1 MHTESI
7 ERWVHDHTFGQD
19 RKRSAERRTL
29 IVSIVTVLTMA
40 VEIVAGI
47 SFGSMALL
55 ADGLHMGS
63 HASAL
68 AISVFAYRFTR
79 AHAKD
84 PRFNFG
90 TGKVNSLAAFASA
103 TMLAL
108 FALVMAWESIGRFL
122 SPVPIGFNQAI
133 LVAVVGLIVNGACLA
148 ILGGHGHSDG
158 KGGREQEEEDPHAHE
173 HPDKSGGEQHLRRHT
188 RRSIIRHDHKDHNLR
203 SSYLHVL
210 ADALTSVLAIFALL
224 AAKYLGQRWL
234 DPFMGLVG
242 AALVVRWSWGLLRS
256 SARVLLDRQA
266 PDEVREAIRK
276 AIESEGDNRVSDLH
290 VWSVGPGIYAA
301 EVAIV
306 SSRPLD
312 PDSYY
317 SFLPKELGL
326 VHATF
331 ETHLCAAQ
339 IPPAD

>member
-19 RKRSAERRTL
+19 RKKSAERRTL
-29 IVSIVTVLTMA
+29 IVSIVTVLTMI
-40 VEIVAGI
+40 VEIVAGLA
-47 SFGSMALL
+47 FGSMALL

-68 AISVFAYRFTR
+68 AISVFAYRYTR

-84 PRFNFG
+84 VRFNFG

-103 TMLAL
+103 SMLAL
-108 FALVMAWESIGRFL
+108 IALAMAWESTARFL

-133 LVAVVGLIVNGACLA
+133 LVAVLGLIVNGACLA
-148 ILGGHGHSDG
+148 VLGDHG
-158 KGGREQEEEDPHAHE
+158 
-173 HPDKSGGEQHLRRHT
+173 
-188 RRSIIRHDHKDHNLR
+188 HKDHNLR
-203 SSYLHVL
+203 SAYLHVL
-210 ADALTSVLAIFALL
+210 ADALTSVLAVFALL
-224 AAKYLGQRWL
+224 AGKYLGQRWL

-242 AALVVRWSWGLLRS
+242 ATLVVRWSWGLLRS
-256 SARVLLDRQA
+256 STRVLLDLHA

-276 AIESEGDNRVSDLH
+276 AIESERDNRVSDLH

-312 PDSYY
+312 PDDYY
-317 SFLPKELGL
+317 RLLPGELGL

-331 ETHLCAAQ
+331 ETHRCAAD
-339 IPPAD
+339 IREAL

>member
-19 RKRSAERRTL
+19 RKKSAERRTL

-40 VEIVAGI
+40 VEIVAGVA
-47 SFGSMALL
+47 FGSMALL

-84 PRFNFG
+84 ARFNFG

-108 FALVMAWESIGRFL
+108 IALAMAWESVARFL

-133 LVAVVGLIVNGACLA
+133 LVAVLGLIVNGACLA
-148 ILGGHGHSDG
+148 ILGGHGPSHG
-158 KGGREQEEEDPHAHE
+158 KGGREQDEDDHHAHE
-173 HPDKSGGEQHLRRHT
+173 DPGQSGGEQFHRHHA
-188 RRSIIRHDHKDHNLR
+188 RHSSIRHDHQDHNLR
-203 SSYLHVL
+203 SAYLHVL

-224 AAKYLGQRWL
+224 AGKYLGQQWL

-242 AALVVRWSWGLLRS
+242 ATLVVHWSWGLLRS
-256 SARVLLDRQA
+256 SARVLLDLQA

-276 AIESEGDNRVSDLH
+276 AIESEGDNRVYDLH

-317 SFLPKELGL
+317 SLLPKGLGL

-331 ETHLCAAQ
+331 ETHLCAAH
-339 IPPAD
+339 IREAL

>member
-19 RKRSAERRTL
+19 RKKSAERRTL
-29 IVSIVTVLTMA
+29 IVSIVTVLTMV
-40 VEIVAGI
+40 VEIAAGLA
-47 SFGSMALL
+47 FGSMALL

-84 PRFNFG
+84 ARFNFG
-90 TGKVNSLAAFASA
+90 TGKVSSLAAFASA

-108 FALVMAWESIGRFL
+108 IALAMAWESVARFL

-133 LVAVVGLIVNGACLA
+133 LVAVLGLIVNGACLA
-148 ILGGHGHSDG
+148 ILGGHGHSH
-158 KGGREQEEEDPHAHE
+158 PHP
-173 HPDKSGGEQHLRRHT
+173 HP
-188 RRSIIRHDHKDHNLR
+188 HDHTDHNLR
-203 SSYLHVL
+203 SAYLHVL
-210 ADALTSVLAIFALL
+210 ADALTSVFAIFALL
-224 AAKYLGQRWL
+224 AGKYLGQQWL

-242 AALVVRWSWGLLRS
+242 AMLVVHWSWGLLRS
-256 SARVLLDRQA
+256 SARVLLDLQA
-266 PDEVREAIRK
+266 PEEVREAIRK

-317 SFLPKELGL
+317 NLLPMELGL

-331 ETHLCAAQ
+331 ETHLCAAHVRE
-339 IPPAD
+339 AL

>member
-19 RKRSAERRTL
+19 RKKSAERRTL
-29 IVSIVTVLTMA
+29 IVSIVTVLTMI
-40 VEIVAGI
+40 VEIVAGLA
-47 SFGSMALL
+47 FGSMALL

-68 AISVFAYRFTR
+68 AISLFAYRYTR
-79 AHAKD
+79 AHARD
-84 PRFNFG
+84 ARFNFG

-103 TMLAL
+103 SMLAL
-108 FALVMAWESIGRFL
+108 IALAMAWESIARFL
-122 SPVPIGFNQAI
+122 SPVSIGFNQAI
-133 LVAVVGLIVNGACLA
+133 LVAVLGLIVNGACLA
-148 ILGGHGHSDG
+148 ILGGHGHSHG
-158 KGGREQEEEDPHAHE
+158 KGRRKQDEEDHHA
-173 HPDKSGGEQHLRRHT
+173 
-188 RRSIIRHDHKDHNLR
+188 HDHKDHNLR
-203 SSYLHVL
+203 SAYLHVL
-210 ADALTSVLAIFALL
+210 ADALTSVLAVLALL
-224 AAKYLGQRWL
+224 AGKYLGQQWL

-242 AALVVRWSWGLLRS
+242 AALVVHWSRGLLRS
-256 SARVLLDRQA
+256 SARVLLDLQA
-266 PDEVREAIRK
+266 PDEVKEAIRK

-317 SFLPKELGL
+317 SLLPKELGL

-331 ETHLCAAQ
+331 ETHLCADHIREAL
-339 IPPAD
+339 

>member
-19 RKRSAERRTL
+19 RKKSAEKRTL
-29 IVSIVTVLTMA
+29 IVSIVTVLTMV

-47 SFGSMALL
+47 AFGSMALL

-84 PRFNFG
+84 ARFNFG

-103 TMLAL
+103 TMLML
-108 FALVMAWESIGRFL
+108 FALVMAWESIARFL

-133 LVAVVGLIVNGACLA
+133 LVAVLGLIVNGACLA
-148 ILGGHGHSDG
+148 ILGGHGRSHGRDSREHDEGDHHARHS
-158 KGGREQEEEDPHAHE
+158 
-173 HPDKSGGEQHLRRHT
+173 S
-188 RRSIIRHDHKDHNLR
+188 IRHDPKDHNLR
-203 SSYLHVL
+203 SAYLHVL

-224 AAKYLGQRWL
+224 AGKYLGQQWL

-242 AALVVRWSWGLLRS
+242 ATLVVRWSWGLLRS
-256 SARVLLDRQA
+256 SARVLLDLQA

-276 AIESEGDNRVSDLH
+276 AIESEGDNRISDLH

-317 SFLPKELGL
+317 SLLPKELGL

-331 ETHLCAAQ
+331 ETHLCAAHVRE
-339 IPPAD
+339 AL